1 MKRILALI
9 LLTGLLAAC
18 LGGCGS
24 VNLLQKRLEEMRN
37 ERNSSIPFSTTQTQP
52 SAVPTESIPPQTQGL
67 VTVEK
72 ENLIIE
78 SISVD
83 REVDGVSY
91 SFHVPQINF
100 STPDFAYVNQEIM
113 AVFGTVAQEA
123 LEAAEEGYS
132 TGCYAVGWK
141 ICWYEDIFALIL
153 YRCFDGDNTY
163 YEVYNFDY
171 TTGEQFDMIGF
182 LSRLGLSEGE
192 FYSRLTDAAET
203 AYRSYNSEEAMEGM
217 EDGAVIF
224 ARGLAW
230 TLADENIYSCQM
242 LYLDEAGQ
250 LHVILPIGSLAGA
263 MAYERDL
270 ILPLD

>member
-24 VNLLQKRLEEMRN
+24 VNLLQKRLEEMKN

-52 SAVPTESIPPQTQGL
+52 SAAPTESIPPQTQGL

-123 LEAAEEGYS
+123 LEAA
-132 TGCYAVGWK
+132 
-141 ICWYEDIFALIL
+141 
-153 YRCFDGDNTY
+153 
-163 YEVYNFDY
+163 
-171 TTGEQFDMIGF
+171 
-182 LSRLGLSEGE
+182 
-192 FYSRLTDAAET
+192 
-203 AYRSYNSEEAMEGM
+203 
-217 EDGAVIF
+217 
-224 ARGLAW
+224 
-230 TLADENIYSCQM
+230 
-242 LYLDEAGQ
+242 
-250 LHVILPIGSLAGA
+250 
-263 MAYERDL
+263 
-270 ILPLD
+270 

>member
-24 VNLLQKRLEEMRN
+24 VNLLQKRLEEMKN

-52 SAVPTESIPPQTQGL
+52 SAAPTESIPPQTQGL

-132 TGCYAVGWK
+132 TGCYAVGWE

-153 YRCFDGDNTY
+153 YRCFDGDNT
-163 YEVYNFDY
+163 
-171 TTGEQFDMIGF
+171 
-182 LSRLGLSEGE
+182 
-192 FYSRLTDAAET
+192 
-203 AYRSYNSEEAMEGM
+203 
-217 EDGAVIF
+217 
-224 ARGLAW
+224 
-230 TLADENIYSCQM
+230 
-242 LYLDEAGQ
+242 
-250 LHVILPIGSLAGA
+250 
-263 MAYERDL
+263 
-270 ILPLD
+270 